1 MVTFYEKDTIVAV
14 STPPGTGGIAMVRLS
29 GSEALEI
36 ADKVWYG
43 KSLREVPSH
52 TVHYGGIG
60 PNPKDIV
67 DHAVATVFHGP
78 HSFTGEDTVEFAVH
92 GSKYIQKTVVNM
104 CASAGARVAYPGE
117 FTQRA
122 FQNGRMDLAQA
133 EGVAD
138 LISASSRA
146 AHRLAMSQM
155 SGTFSQN
162 LNSLRDRLIEL
173 ASLLE
178 LELDFSEEDVEFADR
193 TRLREIMQTTLN
205 VIDRLVDSY
214 ESGRA
219 YKEGFPV
226 AIAGAPNV
234 GKSTLLN
241 FLLSEDKA
249 IVSDIPG
256 TTRDIIEDTC
266 EINGVLFRFF
276 DTAGL
281 RDTDDSIEKIGI
293 SRARNVI
300 SHAAAV
306 IWVVDP
312 LLLDFDTL
320 ISDINE
326 SRKSNPRTRHIIA
339 LNKCDL
345 PDREKALEADR
356 IEHGLRQRTESEGQD
371 IIQISAKTGTGIEE
385 LRDNLVTK
393 VCGESGS
400 DPDMIVTNERHKQ
413 LLESA
418 GAALCRA
425 RQALED
431 GLSADLIAQDVR
443 EAIFHLGEITGH
455 ITTDHLLA
463 NIFSRFCIGK

>member
-1 MVTFYEKDTIVAV
+1 MVTFDEKDTIVAV
-14 STPPGTGGIAMVRLS
+14 STPLGTGGIAVVRLS
-29 GSEALEI
+29 GNNALEI
-36 ADKVWYG
+36 ADKVWHG
-43 KSLREVPSH
+43 KSLRDVPSH
-52 TVHYGGIG
+52 TAHYGRIG
-60 PNPKDIV
+60 SNHKDIV
-67 DHAVATVFHGP
+67 DHAVATVFRGP

-92 GSKYIQKTVVNM
+92 GSKYIQKAVVNI
-104 CASAGARVAYPGE
+104 CAAAGARVAYPGE

-122 FQNGRMDLAQA
+122 FLNGRMDLAQA

-138 LISASSRA
+138 LIAASSRA

-155 SGTFSQN
+155 SGTFSRN
-162 LNSLRDRLIEL
+162 LNGLRDQLIEL
-173 ASLLE
+173 SSLLE

-193 TRLREIMQTTLN
+193 TRLREIMQTTLQ

-226 AIAGAPNV
+226 VIAGAPNV

-256 TTRDIIEDTC
+256 TTRDVIEDTC
-266 EINGVLFRFF
+266 IIDGVMFRFF

-281 RDTDDSIEKIGI
+281 RDTADTIERIGI
-293 SRARNVI
+293 SRTRSVI
-300 SHAAAV
+300 SRAAAV
-306 IWVVDP
+306 IWVIDP
-312 LLLDFDTL
+312 LLSDIDTM
-320 ISDINE
+320 IADINE
-326 SRKSNPRTRHIIA
+326 SRKSNPRTRHIIV

-345 PDREKALEADR
+345 PDRAKALEVDK
-356 IEHGLRQRTESEGQD
+356 IGLRLRERAESENQY
-371 IIQISAKTGTGIEE
+371 ITRISAKTGTGIAELEEE
-385 LRDNLVTK
+385 LVKTVRE
-393 VCGESGS
+393 ESES
-400 DPDMIVTNERHKQ
+400 EPDMIVTNERHKQ

-425 RQALED
+425 RQALDD

-443 EAIFHLGEITGH
+443 EATLYLGEITGQ
-455 ITTDHLLA
+455 ITTDTLLA